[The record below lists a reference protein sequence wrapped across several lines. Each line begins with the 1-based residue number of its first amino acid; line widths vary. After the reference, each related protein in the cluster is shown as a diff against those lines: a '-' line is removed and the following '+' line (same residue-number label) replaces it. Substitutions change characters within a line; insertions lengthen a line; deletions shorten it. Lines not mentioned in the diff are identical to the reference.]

1 MLRICESQGAD
12 VFGITRKKAFERK
25 EDSAVA
31 PPVQTVPV
39 TLLTGFLGAGKTSL
53 LNALLAAP
61 AMRDAAVIVN
71 EFGSVPIDHGLVR
84 TGSERYF
91 QTTTGCI
98 CCTASSDIRTS
109 LYELH
114 QAFLEGVMP
123 EISRVVIETTGLADP
138 APIINSLIAGGSPA
152 LGLRDHIVARHFH
165 LSGVVTVFNV
175 ISGRAML
182 DSFIEGWKQ
191 LAFADHIV
199 LTKTDLADAAAIDH
213 KSLTDLNPAARLHDR
228 NAAGF
233 DLMPLFATKN
243 YSLHG
248 KTEDVPGWLAADRL
262 NLHAGHDHDINRHG
276 AGVEAFDLTFDGAF
290 DPQAIV
296 TFLELV
302 TSNVHSGLLRLKGIF
317 GATDDPERPVVAHA
331 VQHRLY
337 PLTRLESWPDG
348 DRSTR
353 IVMIGMDMP
362 QQPIRDLFNALAAQ
376 AGRKGRA

>member
-53 LNALLAAP
+53 LNELLAAP

-138 APIINSLIAGGSPA
+138 APIINSLIAGGTPA

-165 LSGVVTVFNV
+165 LSGVVTVFDV
-175 ISGRAML
+175 ISGQAML

-199 LTKTDLADAAAIDH
+199 LTKADLADAAAIDQ

-233 DLMPLFATKN
+233 DLMSLFATKN

-248 KTEDVPGWLAADRL
+248 KTEDVPG
-262 NLHAGHDHDINRHG
+262 G
-276 AGVEAFDLTFDGAF
+276 
-290 DPQAIV
+290 
-296 TFLELV
+296 
-302 TSNVHSGLLRLKGIF
+302 
-317 GATDDPERPVVAHA
+317 
-331 VQHRLY
+331 
-337 PLTRLESWPDG
+337 WPPTG
-348 DRSTR
+348 
-353 IVMIGMDMP
+353 
-362 QQPIRDLFNALAAQ
+362 
-376 AGRKGRA
+376 